1 MLVFIKYY
9 GIWLPSFIAVQ
20 NVETLTRR
28 SSDHQ
33 MWIFKGPLPLIFE
46 PCMNITAQ
54 NPKLFKNNS
63 WSSQIL
69 IVFTILF
76 GTTKFKLSYSEYV
89 TILSLMGFLTGVTLF
104 SWMVVFTFR
113 KNLLMAAKY
122 SLAPVQNTTGIKQ
135 KRQDWRMQY
144 LPLLFVLRVCQE
156 NKKMCR
162 YLFFRKMMSFCKYLE
177 KFFFDMYGMVTTM

>member
-1 MLVFIKYY
+1 M
-9 GIWLPSFIAVQ
+9 
-20 NVETLTRR
+20 N
-28 SSDHQ
+28 
-33 MWIFKGPLPLIFE
+33 LI
-46 PCMNITAQ
+46 AQ

-63 WSSQIL
+63 CSSQIL

-122 SLAPVQNTTGIKQ
+122 SLAPVQNTTG
-135 KRQDWRMQY
+135 M
-144 LPLLFVLRVCQE
+144 
-156 NKKMCR
+156 
-162 YLFFRKMMSFCKYLE
+162 
-177 KFFFDMYGMVTTM
+177 